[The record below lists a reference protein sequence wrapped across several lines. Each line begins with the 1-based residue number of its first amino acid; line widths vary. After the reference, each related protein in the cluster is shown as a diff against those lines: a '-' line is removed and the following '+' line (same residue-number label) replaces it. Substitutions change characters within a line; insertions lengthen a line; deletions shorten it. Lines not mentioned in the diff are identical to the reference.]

1 LLGGDNFGIA
11 DYGGYGLE
19 FQDLRLVP
27 DGIGLPLE
35 KVHGLLNQAHNTSVD
50 KSDPILMVATILN
63 AYLGEVQK
71 LHARHEEGLNKLMA
85 EKTGIYVQ
93 GVQDSVKQLS
103 DSLSSASLQG
113 IRAVLAEQADTLK
126 AFKQAVF
133 CAASVVAVS
142 ALVNVAVFVLKA
154 VR

>member
-1 LLGGDNFGIA
+1 MTQEEKKTAPEAPPLGLDFKQARDLISTTHNAAIPENDPLLMI
-11 DYGGYGLE
+11 
-19 FQDLRLVP
+19 V
-27 DGIGLPLE
+27 
-35 KVHGLLNQAHNTSVD
+35 
-50 KSDPILMVATILN
+50 TILN

-71 LHARHEEGLNKLMA
+71 LHARHEEGLTKLMA

-133 CAASVVAVS
+133 YAAGVVAVS